1 MDLNRYSI
9 QLSYKGTDF
18 YGWQKQSSKRTVQG
32 EIEKCLTKLNSNKII
47 NISGCGR
54 TDTGVHAKNY
64 VGHFDFKKNID
75 LEVFKKKINQLLPK
89 DISVELIKKE
99 NENFHSRYD
108 AKSRTYNYYINFE
121 KNPFL
126 EDVSLYY
133 PFKVDVEKL
142 NKACEILMIYEDF
155 ECFSKVRTQVKTF
168 NCKISQAK
176 WVTTK
181 YGVKFEIT
189 ANRFLRN
196 MVRSIVGTMILL
208 NENKIHY
215 EEFHQIIK
223 SKDRRKAG
231 KSVKSNG
238 LFLINVEY

>member
-1 MDLNRYSI
+1 MDLNRYSL

-32 EIEKCLTKLNSNKII
+32 EIESCLTKLNSNKII

-54 TDTGVHAKNY
+54 TDTGVHAKKY
-64 VGHFDFKKNID
+64 IAHFDFKKNID

-89 DISVELIKKE
+89 DISVEQVKE
-99 NENFHSRYD
+99 ENSSFHARYD
-108 AKSRTYNYYINFE
+108 AKLRTYNYYINIK

-133 PFKVDVEKL
+133 PFYVDVEKL
-142 NKACEILMIYEDF
+142 NKACEILKMNEDF

-168 NCKISQAK
+168 NCKIIEAK
-176 WVTTK
+176 WIVTK

-196 MVRSIVGTMILL
+196 MVRSIVGTMMLL
-208 NENKIHY
+208 NENKINLDD
-215 EEFHQIIK
+215 FDQIIK